1 MENNVLIF
9 VNTALV
15 IGCAV
20 MAIVFLVLPIP
31 SKKGLNKYRISL
43 RILAGAYLTLAILNG
58 LLMVLNVETV
68 NLISMP
74 VLTISSLQATLF
86 ASSLITLLNPSHITR
101 SYLYLQLIPVLILTC
116 IYALV
121 AYKYGDPNINNFE
134 KLIQFASNPALIIR
148 ETLLLFYIF
157 QLIYLTR
164 SFRRQVRKYEKQIDN
179 YFADSYQLQL
189 PWIKYFFY
197 LALSIGI
204 CAIISC
210 FVFSIYMVLGFT
222 IICTFFYIFFGIYY
236 IQYPNT
242 YVFIE
247 PLIYSYT
254 EQIEEITKI
263 PKRIDWS
270 EMKQQIITNNYYLK
284 PGVNIE
290 EMASY
295 LKIGRTTLS
304 LLINTKEDMNF
315 NTWINSLRVE
325 KAKSLLIAYPEY
337 NLTQIAEQIGYSE
350 SSNFSRQFKLI
361 TTESPSTWRQT
372 RLS

>member
-1 MENNVLIF
+1 
-9 VNTALV
+9 
-15 IGCAV
+15 